1 MEEDS
6 LKKRLAMHDK
16 NAKDLTERLKESED
30 RAVKET
36 EEIRTRCEDRVG
48 ELIVEKSE
56 LKEKV
61 VALEKQLFS
70 LLRHT

>member
-70 LLRHT
+70 L

>member
-48 ELIVEKSE
+48 ELIVEKSD

-70 LLRHT
+70 L

>member
-16 NAKDLTERLKESED
+16 NAKDLSERLKESEE
-30 RAVKET
+30 RAVKEV
-36 EEIRTRCEDRVG
+36 EEIRGRCEERVG

-56 LKEKV
+56 LKDKV
-61 VALEKQLFS
+61 AALEKQLFN
-70 LLRHT
+70 L

>member
-30 RAVKET
+30 RGVKET

-70 LLRHT
+70 L

>member
-30 RAVKET
+30 RAVKEV
-36 EEIRTRCEDRVG
+36 EEIRTRCEERAN
-48 ELIVEKSE
+48 ELIVEKTE

-61 VALEKQLFS
+61 VTLEKQLFS
-70 LLRHT
+70 L